1 MIDVNG
7 IMNALNSPS
16 GRNTAMVGGGA
27 ALAGLATGMLAGKS
41 GRKFVGKAAKYGA
54 VAALGGLAFHAIN
67 KHRQGAAAPA
77 GQAPAQPAQPAP
89 AAPAAPAP
97 GDYAAAQPG
106 TAYLPADTET
116 ERRDRHAKSLL
127 RAMIAAAKADGS
139 VSEIERA
146 RISQRLDFAG
156 LDVESRAFIE
166 AEIVSPL
173 NIETVVSGV
182 ESVEHAAE
190 IYAASLVAIDA
201 DGPIERS
208 YLQLLAARLALDPE
222 LVAEIHRSADAGQP
236 ATLAPQQTA

>member
-77 GQAPAQPAQPAP
+77 EQAQAQP
-89 AAPAAPAP
+89 APAAPAP

-106 TAYLPADTET
+106 TAYLPADSET
-116 ERRDRHAKSLL
+116 ERRERHAKSLL

-146 RISQRLDFAG
+146 RIGQRLDFAG
-156 LDVESRAFIE
+156 LDAESRAFME
-166 AEIVSPL
+166 AEIASPL

-236 ATLAPQQTA
+236 ATLATRQSA